1 MFVFYV
7 VKEHSVLLHVSK
19 YILYVVKERSAILYG
34 SKEMRSRQN
43 YFRQVAVPVPVHSF
57 LLLFFA
63 RWQPFSSQFQL
74 NELGSTVSTKRNAN
88 F

>member
-1 MFVFYV
+1 MFIFYV

-34 SKEMRSRQN
+34 SKERRSRKN

-57 LLLFFA
+57 SITFFS
-63 RWQPFSSQFQL
+63 PG
-74 NELGSTVSTKRNAN
+74 GSHFPRRFN
-88 F
+88 